1 MAGRTNTTAQIQRN
15 YLAKDFADIRAD
27 LVRYASTF
35 YSSQIKDF
43 SESGL
48 GGMFIDLAASV
59 GDTMTF
65 YLDHQFNELS
75 WSDAIELQNV
85 EKHLLNAGVKI
96 TGASPSTVEISYF
109 IEVPSVLINGSYVPL
124 ESSLPIIQAGT
135 TCISANRK
143 SFTLMDDVNFGEK
156 DSEGFLKATVRVG
169 EIDGSGNP
177 TTFVISRTGIATSS
191 VRTSEVFSVPSGYNP
206 FFTISILN
214 SNVSRI
220 VSVTDTEG
228 NKYYEVDSLTQDTV
242 YAPVTNISY
251 DSNLVSDTMEIIP
264 ASRRFTVS
272 TSLTTRTSSLTFG
285 GGENSSNEE
294 TAFDPSSLALPLYG
308 KNPVGR
314 YSVDPNKLL
323 RSNTLGIA
331 PSNTTLTV
339 VYEYGGGLDHN
350 VPVNSI
356 RSVSSLNI
364 AFPGVPS
371 NSIATSIRAS
381 VDVINLSPSSGGA
394 SQPSINELRL
404 QIPASRNSQLRVV
417 TKDDLLARV
426 YTLPTKFGKVS
437 KAGCRLNPNNPQAKM
452 LYILG
457 FDSSG
462 SLTKASDTLKM
473 NLRNYLNGL
482 RLISDAVDIVDSP
495 IVNVSVRASII
506 VSPNSISIEV
516 LQSAAQAIRD
526 ELNISD
532 FQVDQPI
539 IIADIIS
546 AVINTPGVLSLVNL
560 EFYNMSGNNGDT
572 VYSSF
577 QYDIENAT
585 TRGIIIPPPGGIF
598 EVKYPTSDVVVIST

>member
-1 MAGRTNTTAQIQRN
+1 MAGRSNITAQLQRN
-15 YLAKDFADIRAD
+15 YLAKDFSDIRSD

-35 YSSQIKDF
+35 YSNQIKDF

-59 GDTMTF
+59 GDTMSF

-75 WSDAIELQNV
+75 WSDSVELQNV
-85 EKHLLNAGVKI
+85 ERHLKNAGVKI
-96 TGASPSTVEISYF
+96 TGASPATVSIDYF
-109 IEVPSVLINGSYVPL
+109 IEVPSIFLNGTYTPV

-135 TCISANRK
+135 VCVSNNRK

-156 DSEGFLKATVRVG
+156 DFEGFLKATIRVG
-169 EIDGSGNP
+169 EIDASGNP
-177 TTFVISRTGIATSS
+177 TTFILSRSGICTSS
-191 VRTSEVFSVPSGYNP
+191 TRTSEVFPVPQGYNP
-206 FFTISILN
+206 FFNVTLSN

-220 VSVTDTEG
+220 VSVLDTQG
-228 NKYYEVDSLTQDTV
+228 NAYYEVDSLTQDTV
-242 YAPVTNISY
+242 YAPVANTTTDNQ
-251 DSNLVSDTMEIIP
+251 LVSDTMEIIP
-264 ASRRFTVS
+264 APRRFTAS
-272 TSLTTRTSSLTFG
+272 TTLATREFALTFG
-285 GGENSSNEE
+285 GGDNSLNEE
-294 TAFDPSSLALPLYG
+294 TVFNPSDLALPLYG
-308 KNPVGR
+308 RNPVPR

-323 RSNTLGIA
+323 RSSTLGIS

-350 VPVNSI
+350 VAANSI
-356 RSVSSLNI
+356 RGVSSLSMI
-364 AFPGVPS
+364 FPGIPS
-371 NSIATSIRAS
+371 NSIASQVRAS
-381 VDVINLSPSSGGA
+381 IDVINPSISSGGA
-394 SQPSINELRL
+394 SQPSIEELRL

-417 TKDDLLARV
+417 TKEDLLARV

-437 KAGCRLNPNNPQAKM
+437 KAGCRLNKNNPQAKM

-462 SLTKASDTLKM
+462 ALSKASDTLKL

-495 IVNVSVRASII
+495 IVNVSVKVGII
-506 VSPNSISIEV
+506 VSPNSISLEV

-526 ELNISD
+526 ELNITN
-532 FQVDQPI
+532 FQIDQPI
-539 IIADIIS
+539 VIADVIS
-546 AVINTPGVLSLVNL
+546 AIINTPGVLSLVNL
-560 EFYNMSGNNGDT
+560 EFSNKSGNVSDT
-572 VYSSF
+572 IYSNF

-598 EVKYPTSDVVVIST
+598 EVKYPNSDIVVVST

>member
-135 TCISANRK
+135 TCISASRK

-177 TTFVISRTGIATSS
+177 TTFVISRTGITTSS

-251 DSNLVSDTMEIIP
+251 DNNLVSDTMEIIP

-350 VPVNSI
+350 VPANSI

-371 NSIATSIRAS
+371 NSIAASIRAS